1 MRRRISNPPPVRAI
15 TFFGSSA
22 RVRPGRRLREEARFL
37 KCRPA
42 VLVLLT
48 VAATVLASPAP
59 PVPSPAPPK
68 GAVFLVLDSEDPAAG
83 LARVSPGA
91 DATPRPEAFLRGLL
105 AQFAVVK
112 PHRTGP
118 AASPGLQMFVLVAPM
133 KGQVGVHAV
142 GSF

>member
-1 MRRRISNPPPVRAI
+1 M
-15 TFFGSSA
+15 
-22 RVRPGRRLREEARFL
+22 
-37 KCRPA
+37 PA

-59 PVPSPAPPK
+59 PTPSAAPAK
-68 GAVFLVLDSEDPAAG
+68 VAVFLVLDSEDPAAG

-91 DATPRPEAFLRGLL
+91 DPTPRPEAFLGGLL

-112 PHRTGP
+112 PHHPGRDT
-118 AASPGLQMFVLVAPM
+118 SPGLQMFVLVAPM

>member
-1 MRRRISNPPPVRAI
+1 LNWLCGM
-15 TFFGSSA
+15 
-22 RVRPGRRLREEARFL
+22 
-37 KCRPA
+37 
-42 VLVLLT
+42 LVALA
-48 VAATVLASPAP
+48 VAATVLASP
-59 PVPSPAPPK
+59 SPAGPANLLPK
-68 GAVFLVLDSEDPAAG
+68 GAVFLVSSSEEPAIAVP
-83 LARVSPGA
+83 RTS
-91 DATPRPEAFLRGLL
+91 ATASTSLRPEAFLGGLL